1 MTDKPTD
8 DPGDDEGPIKPE
20 VVGSRRGAAGRKRP
34 RPGDATSATEPDA
47 DVRPTGSRSIF
58 RIGCIAL
65 AALGLLLA
73 IQGGIQASDPEATQ
87 CLNARGALLNDADDR
102 LDDDELDDRRDEI
115 DDLECDQVFAEAADL
130 EDYSPPTDNAVRTL
144 GGITIAIGVVQVV
157 SGLMTARTRSRG
169 WRIAALAAAVPIVAL
184 AFLTGN
190 ILLLALSGFVV
201 YALAFSRDAKSIFG
215 SGPGFLRPSAPPP
228 A

>member
-1 MTDKPTD
+1 VTDKPTD
-8 DPGDDEGPIKPE
+8 DPGDDEGPITPE
-20 VVGSRRGAAGRKRP
+20 VVGSRRGAAARKRP
-34 RPGDATSATEPDA
+34 RPGDAAATTEPVA
-47 DVRPTGSRSIF
+47 DERPAGRSIF

-73 IQGGIQASDPEATQ
+73 IQGGIQAADPEATQ

-102 LDDDELDDRRDEI
+102 LDDEELDERTDEI
-115 DDLECDQVFAEAADL
+115 DDLDCDEVFTQAAEL
-130 EDYSPPTDNAVRTL
+130 EDYEPPTDNAVRTL

-157 SGLMTARTRSRG
+157 SGLMTARSRSRG
-169 WRIAALAAAVPIVAL
+169 WRIAALAAAAPIVVL

-190 ILLLALSGFVV
+190 ILLLLLSGFVV